1 MERFAV
7 KHQQAKD
14 EVQALR
20 NKIERTQAETDAF
33 DEERGSE
40 DKLQRLEIQKKN
52 LQADMENAETELLE
66 MREQQKQQEKLQE
79 VDKQRRSLASK
90 ERERDTLEEKLKS
103 TKQLDDFQG
112 QVDKL
117 NGKRSLHGSEQIF
130 KK

>member
-103 TKQLDDFQG
+103 TKQL
-112 QVDKL
+112 K
-117 NGKRSLHGSEQIF
+117 
-130 KK
+130 

>member
-1 MERFAV
+1 
-7 KHQQAKD
+7 
-14 EVQALR
+14 
-20 NKIERTQAETDAF
+20 
-33 DEERGSE
+33 
-40 DKLQRLEIQKKN
+40 
-52 LQADMENAETELLE
+52 MENAETELLE

-90 ERERDTLEEKLKS
+90 ERERDTLEENLKS